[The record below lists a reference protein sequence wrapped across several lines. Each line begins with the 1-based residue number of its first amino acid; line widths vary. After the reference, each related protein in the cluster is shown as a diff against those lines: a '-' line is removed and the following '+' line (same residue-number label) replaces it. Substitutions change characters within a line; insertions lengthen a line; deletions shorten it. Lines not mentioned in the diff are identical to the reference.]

1 MATLFPSILPGEDFV
16 DDSYTEPELERMERT
31 ELQKLAAKHESDEI
45 NGQSSNDSIRDFLEG
60 EERLDE

>member
-1 MATLFPSILPGEDFV
+1 MPTLFPSLIPGEDFV
-16 DDSYTEPELERMERT
+16 DNAYGERELERMERT

-60 EERLDE
+60 EERL